1 MFRTLKRIFRRPPIG
16 MGMVRDSSAR
26 RSPIRNSG
34 FISFFQGNNCMP
46 RRNTDHFDTR
56 LRRQKFVKT
65 AAIIAVTLM
74 CTWFVI
80 ESAQALS
87 TF

>member
-1 MFRTLKRIFRRPPIG
+1 
-16 MGMVRDSSAR
+16 
-26 RSPIRNSG
+26 
-34 FISFFQGNNCMP
+34 
-46 RRNTDHFDTR
+46 
-56 LRRQKFVKT
+56 LRRQKFFKT

>member
-1 MFRTLKRIFRRPPIG
+1 MFRALKRIFRRPPIR

-26 RSPIRNSG
+26 RSPIRNAG
-34 FISFFQGNNCMP
+34 FVSFFRGNDCLP

-56 LRRQKFVKT
+56 LRRQKFFKT
-65 AAIIAVTLM
+65 AVIVAVTLM
-74 CTWFVI
+74 CTWFVF

>member
-1 MFRTLKRIFRRPPIG
+1 MLRTLKRIFRRPPIG
-16 MGMVRDSSAR
+16 MGMVRDSSSR
-26 RSPIRNSG
+26 RSPIRNAA
-34 FISFFQGNNCMP
+34 FVSFFRGNDCLS
-46 RRNTDHFDTR
+46 RRNTDHFDSR
-56 LRRQKFVKT
+56 LRRQKFFKT